1 MLKRFTWTLLTCL
14 MIISLFLVSC
24 STTDETGGKVTEE
37 DTGQKITVGEEEKT
51 EEETAKQE
59 EGSLSPDVPKYGGTL
74 SIYMPDPVGGFP
86 ALRWPSS
93 MP

>member
-1 MLKRFTWTLLTCL
+1 MTL
-14 MIISLFLVSC
+14 SLFLVSC

-51 EEETAKQE
+51 EEETVKQE

-74 SIYMPDPVGGFP
+74 HIYMPDPVGGFP